1 MYCRIWRNSI
11 VSVSTFYYLYSFQLY
26 FRKIQHNLHE
36 DHIAYTK
43 DEDNHSRMWV
53 YSSHLDIMSIADVC
67 AYRKTLIIDEENN
80 HSLFCLLD
88 HLLSLALI
96 DKTFEAESIHDIKN
110 IFWVKMSSDKQSLTL
125 KWKRKILDLSV
136 LRELMRDFKKFETSS
151 IKSLRV
157 NTFARNLKRTRRKTE
172 LQDNLDQKY
181 LRRDLLNV
189 VNSTFFLSYLNS
201 NFFFIKKC

>member
-1 MYCRIWRNSI
+1 MISTETRSFLYQHFTIYIVLSSI
-11 VSVSTFYYLYSFQLY
+11 LEKFNMIFM
-26 FRKIQHNLHE
+26 KITLLH
-36 DHIAYTK
+36 TK
-43 DEDNHSRMWV
+43 DEDNHSCMWI

-96 DKTFEAESIHDIKN
+96 DKTFEAESTHDIKN

-125 KWKRKILDLSV
+125 KWKHEILDLSV
-136 LRELMRDFKKFETSS
+136 LRELMRDFERFETSS
-151 IKSLRV
+151 IKPLCI
-157 NTFARNLKRTRRKTE
+157 NTFARNLKQTRRKTE
-172 LQDNLDQKY
+172 LQGNLNQKY

-189 VNSTFFLSYLNS
+189 VNSTSSLSYLNS